1 MFMLGCIHT
10 LLSLQAVKEENEDM
24 NDVQWEILIEYQR
37 RNLDNPEIEEC
48 LKHVKDRNDEELR

>member
-1 MFMLGCIHT
+1 M
-10 LLSLQAVKEENEDM
+10 KEENEDM